1 MEGPAVKLASA
12 VVLGAAFLVVGCGS
26 PDADTATLEN
36 GSTSAAPMSS
46 AEPTSTLPRVE
57 TSEDTGLTNV
67 DPLGD
72 VRLGPWLLV
81 SGSVDEEPIPTEP
94 DLELNF
100 GRTHLFFPLSC
111 NSGSVPYH
119 VDGTSIEFDL
129 DYFTTTEIRCATD
142 PTYPPDVQAKL
153 FETGLRR
160 VETVT
165 MSDNGRQLEFEGD
178 GVTMEFFAR
187 GIGG

>member
-1 MEGPAVKLASA
+1 MKLASVA
-12 VVLGAAFLVVGCGS
+12 VLGAVFVVVGCGS
-26 PDADTATLEN
+26 PNPESAPLEN
-36 GSTSAAPMSS
+36 GSTSAS
-46 AEPTSTLPRVE
+46 PTSSDAPTSILSRVE
-57 TSEDTGLTNV
+57 GSADNGATDG
-67 DPLGD
+67 DQLGD
-72 VRLGPWLLV
+72 VRLGSWLLV
-81 SGSVDEEPIPTEP
+81 SGSVDEQPISIEP
-94 DLELNF
+94 DLELRF

-129 DYFTTTEIRCATD
+129 DYFTTTEIRCATE
-142 PTYPPDVQAKL
+142 PTYPPDVQARL

-165 MSDNGRQLEFEGD
+165 MRDNGRQLEFKGD
-178 GVTMEFFAR
+178 GVTMQFAR